1 MKRNDA
7 RKKRTSLFV
16 RRERNQLAQSAD
28 TTCQTICRRRD
39 ERRRQLP
46 PGADLEVVFQ
56 ANREGINAATADAG
70 QMLIAGIADV
80 AVELAAEICLVADA
94 EQITKTGCRAG
105 TRGGDNTKGSVCS
118 LRGCFR
124 IRSAG
129 FQKQAWNNVRE
140 FVHVAEIAA
149 AETCFA
155 IISGDAVCTLLFE
168 IAREEI
174 AQFQS

>member
-70 QMLIAGIADV
+70 
-80 AVELAAEICLVADA
+80 
-94 EQITKTGCRAG
+94 QITKTGCRAG